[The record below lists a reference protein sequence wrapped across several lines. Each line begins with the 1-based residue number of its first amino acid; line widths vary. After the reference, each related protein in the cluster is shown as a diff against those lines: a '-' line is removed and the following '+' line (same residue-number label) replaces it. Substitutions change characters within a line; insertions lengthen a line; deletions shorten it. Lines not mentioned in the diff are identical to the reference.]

1 MIRLIKKYALI
12 LNHKRKIQIF
22 GIIFLM
28 LIAGMFETV
37 GVSLMVPLISVML
50 KDDFMESNKFALLIN
65 RILNINSI
73 EQFIIFLLLI
83 LIGVYVIKNVFLFFE
98 YCVQVKF
105 VSNTRYEI
113 QTNLMR
119 SYLSRPYED
128 YLDISLGEIV
138 KILTGDVSST
148 FALLQNLMTLGAEL
162 IVSAML
168 ILTIFITDFIMA
180 TVAVVVLGA
189 TMLLIYKVIK
199 PFLRKVSQTYNA
211 NAILSNKWMLQSIN
225 GIKEIK
231 VANKESFFLKQYT
244 KYAQRTISSE
254 KRNSVV
260 ENMPRLIIEMIV
272 VSGMLG
278 MVIFMILIGYSIED
292 MFPKL
297 SACAVVAVRLLPSAN
312 RISNAINMVAFRE
325 INLDNL
331 IKNMT
336 HFEKKEQERSELNID
351 HKAVSKQEYLLKEG
365 CELKNIFFQ
374 YPHSDIEILENAT
387 MKIPKGSCVGIV
399 GKSGEGKTTAIDILL
414 GLLIPQSG
422 EVLVDGIDIGQDREG
437 WLKCLSYIP
446 QKIFMLDDTIKAN
459 IAFGIEE
466 SDINIQEVWRALEEA
481 CLDEFVKG
489 LPEGLDTTIGEAG
502 IRLSG
507 GQRQR
512 IGIARALYSNPQ
524 LLIFDEATSSLD
536 NETEAAIMES
546 INALHG
552 NKTMIIIA
560 HRLSTISGCDI
571 VYRVADKKIIKE
583 SNI

>member
-1 MIRLIKKYALI
+1 MIRLIKKFALI
-12 LNHKRKIQIF
+12 LNRRRKIQVF

-28 LIAGMFETV
+28 FIAGLLETL
-37 GVSLMVPLISVML
+37 GVSLMVPLISAIL
-50 KDDFMESNKFALLIN
+50 SDDFIETNKIVGTIAQVLDIK
-65 RILNINSI
+65 NSQ
-73 EQFIIFLLLI
+73 EFIIFLLIALI
-83 LIGVYVIKNVFLFFE
+83 IVYVVKNLFLFFE
-98 YCVQVKF
+98 CCIQVKF
-105 VSNTRYEI
+105 TCNTRFET
-113 QTNLMR
+113 QANLMHA
-119 SYLSRPYED
+119 YLTRPYED
-128 YLDISLGEIV
+128 YLDIGLGEVIKV
-138 KILTGDVSST
+138 ITGDVNGT
-148 FALLQNLMTLGAEL
+148 FALLQVLMTLSAEM

-168 ILTIFITDFIMA
+168 VVTIFVVDFVMA
-180 TVAVVVLGA
+180 MVAVIVLGI
-189 TMLLIYKVIK
+189 TMLLIYKGIK
-199 PFLRKVSQTYNA
+199 PFLRKAAQIYSVNA
-211 NAILSNKWMLQSIN
+211 TLSNKWMLQSIN

-231 VANKESFFLKQYT
+231 VANKESFFLKQYM
-244 KYAQRTISSE
+244 KYAQRTVSSE
-254 KRNSVV
+254 KKNSVV
-260 ENMPRLIIEMIV
+260 ENTPRLLIEMIV

-278 MVIFMILIGYSIED
+278 MVIVMIHLGYSVED
-292 MFPKL
+292 LFPKL

-312 RISNAINMVAFRE
+312 RISNAMNAMAFRE

-336 HFEKKEQERSELNID
+336 YFEKERNISKKIESKEKVET
-351 HKAVSKQEYLLKEG
+351 KQEYMLKTG
-365 CELKNIFFQ
+365 CGLKNIFFQ
-374 YPHSDIEILENAT
+374 YPHSDVNVLEDVT
-387 MKIPKGSCVGIV
+387 MEIPKGSCVGIV

-414 GLLIPQSG
+414 GLLAPQAG
-422 EVLVDGIDIGQDREG
+422 EVLVDDLNIEQDRAG

-459 IAFGIEE
+459 VAFGIEE
-466 SDINIQEVWRALEEA
+466 SEIDIQEVWRALKEA

-489 LPEGLDTTIGEAG
+489 LPDGLNTTIGEAG

-560 HRLSTISGCDI
+560 HRLTTISGCDI
-571 VYRVADKKIIKE
+571 VYRVADKKIVREK
-583 SNI
+583 